1 MSPLGSVFLRAAMKE
16 HDLRRDQLQGHGK
29 LPQALP
35 APHPWFL
42 PEQRA
47 WTVAWTLRQTR
58 ASPGRSKLWRR
69 RERRHERHQGGAPDA
84 RQIHTGERG
93 HVMQK
98 HVELGGGCAYFFDRV
113 QRHSCHL
120 GYKFI
125 VLFRHLRYELI
136 VIFHCGHLPV
146 ILALVNLKAVK
157 TVRGVVALGT
167 GKFASSPAH

>member
-1 MSPLGSVFLRAAMKE
+1 MGELAA
-16 HDLRRDQLQGHGK
+16 G
-29 LPQALP
+29 
-35 APHPWFL
+35 
-42 PEQRA
+42 
-47 WTVAWTLRQTR
+47 TR
-58 ASPGRSKLWRR
+58 IGGVTSDGLGRSVGARR
-69 RERRHERHQGGAPDA
+69 CEIGKEEARCASQGRMGGPSSS
-84 RQIHTGERG
+84 
-93 HVMQK
+93 
-98 HVELGGGCAYFFDRV
+98 GGGVAYVFDRV